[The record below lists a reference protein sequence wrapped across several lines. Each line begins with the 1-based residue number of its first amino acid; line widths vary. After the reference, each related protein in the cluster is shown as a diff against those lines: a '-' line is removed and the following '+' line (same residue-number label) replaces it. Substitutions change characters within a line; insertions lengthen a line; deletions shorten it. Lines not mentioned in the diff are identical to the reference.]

1 MNYLEVV
8 GFFGAFLTGIVI
20 GLFGGG
26 GSILAVPIFVYLFK
40 LNPVIATSY
49 SMFVVGF
56 SSAIGTL
63 INIKKK
69 LIAYKT
75 AVIFTLPALVSVYIT
90 RRFLIPNIPDILFSI
105 EGYDIT
111 KKMSL
116 MLFFSFVIV
125 LSSVLMLK
133 KPKTEHITNLLP
145 KMNYKLLV
153 SNGLGVGVLTGL
165 VGAGGGFIIV
175 PALVVFARITIK
187 QAVATSLIIITFN
200 SLIGFASDLSLVRVE
215 WDFLILFT
223 SLSVA
228 GIFVGIY
235 FSNFIQE
242 STLKTNFAR
251 FMIVMAT
258 VIVVKELMA

>member
-1 MNYLEVV
+1 MSYLETI

-49 SMFVVGF
+49 SMFVVG
-56 SSAIGTL
+56 SSAAIGTL

-69 LIAYKT
+69 LIEYKT
-75 AVIFTLPALVSVYIT
+75 ALIFTLPALVSVSLT
-90 RRFLIPNIPDILFSI
+90 RRFLIPNIPDTLLSFESFAV
-105 EGYDIT
+105 T
-111 KKMSL
+111 KEMGL
-116 MLFFSFVIV
+116 MLFFSSIII
-125 LSSVLMLK
+125 LSSVLMMR
-133 KPKTEHITNLLP
+133 KPRIGVATKTTTQKNYGLLIFI
-145 KMNYKLLV
+145 
-153 SNGLGVGVLTGL
+153 GLGVGVLTGL

-175 PALVVFARITIK
+175 PALVLFARLTIK

-200 SLIGFASDLSLVRVE
+200 SLIGFSSDVSFLKIE

-223 SLSVA
+223 ALSVV
-228 GIFVGIY
+228 GIFVGTYISS
-235 FSNFIQE
+235 FVRE

-251 FMIVMAT
+251 FMIVMAA
-258 VIVVKELMA
+258 VIIFKELTS

>member
-1 MNYLEVV
+1 MNYLEVI

-75 AVIFTLPALVSVYIT
+75 AVIFTLPALVSVYMT
-90 RRFLIPNIPDILFSI
+90 RRFLIPNIPEILYSF
-105 EGYDIT
+105 ENFDIT
-111 KKMSL
+111 KKMVL
-116 MLFFSFVIV
+116 MLFFSFVII
-125 LSSVLMLK
+125 LSSIFMMR
-133 KPKTEHITNLLP
+133 KPKPENITKLTTKLNYGLLI
-145 KMNYKLLV
+145 
-153 SNGLGVGVLTGL
+153 SNGVGVGVLTGL

-200 SLIGFASDLSLVRVE
+200 SLIGFSSDLFLLNMQ

-223 SLSVA
+223 AISVS
-228 GIFVGIY
+228 GIFVGTYI
-235 FSNFIQE
+235 SSHVRE
-242 STLKTNFAR
+242 STLKANFAR
-251 FMIVMAT
+251 FMIVMAV
-258 VIVVKELMA
+258 VIIFKELMA